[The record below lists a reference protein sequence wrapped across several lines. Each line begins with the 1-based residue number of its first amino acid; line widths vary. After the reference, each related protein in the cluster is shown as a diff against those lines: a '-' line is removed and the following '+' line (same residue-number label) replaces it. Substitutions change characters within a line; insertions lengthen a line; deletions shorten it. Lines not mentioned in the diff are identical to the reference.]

1 MGTKE
6 RELKPKVLLTSEH
19 LQQELAELRGAKGRL
34 ERSEVELR
42 EALTGFQLAADGS
55 MAGLYI
61 FQDGR
66 FSYVNPA
73 FAEIFGL
80 ERQRVLDEL
89 VPEDL
94 AHPDDRSKLREF
106 LRRRLEGET
115 ASVRF
120 LYRGLRA
127 DGSTVQCEEIG
138 RAVLLNGRPAIV
150 GSVLDVSAREEA
162 QEGLIESEALFRGV
176 AEKSPNMILIL
187 QAGRIVYAN
196 PASEE
201 ILGYRRSELLGPE
214 FDYLA
219 VSAPECAAELNR
231 RLAQQLEGGEIE
243 AFEFQVVRQ
252 DGQLADV
259 FQISRLIN
267 YQGKVAILLIL
278 SDITSRKRSEQE
290 REALLLAEQEQR
302 LLAETL
308 ARVGLSLSANLEL
321 QSLMDLIC
329 LQSMQ
334 LFGVG
339 GAYVWMA
346 KGSEI
351 VGFAG
356 HGASREAF
364 IGRRLPLSDPGTLG
378 ARVIRERRPMYV
390 NQAQSSDLVN
400 PDLIQEFE
408 TKSILGMPLMVG
420 DRAVGA
426 LMLLD
431 TENWDRFSE
440 HDVELAGV
448 FGSHLA
454 VAVENTRLI
463 EETQRRL
470 KWETLLKEAIGV
482 FTSTLEVKAVL
493 GRLAE
498 KLCQAVDATSAYI
511 CDYDRESKSV
521 KVLAEY
527 YSGQASAAERQTD
540 LGASYD
546 LLTVFPGTLVAIE
559 AGRALVRQV
568 GDPTLD
574 EAERKHM
581 LHFGAKATLAIP
593 VNVGGQLIAYAA
605 IWESRAERNFTGE
618 EIDLCQAIA
627 QQAAIAIERGRLY
640 ERAQREIADRK
651 RAQEAL
657 RESEERY
664 RAVAETAFT
673 GIILLDTE
681 GRLTFVNPAF
691 AELLGYQPEA
701 LLGVSLG
708 DLMEPEQFAK
718 VREQARNH
726 EGGARSQYELVLRRR
741 DQRIRSV
748 LASAAP
754 VQNARSEHIG
764 SVMVVTDISD
774 LKATE
779 DALSVAM
786 VRMEEG
792 LQRTRG
798 LIETEQ
804 ALRDTTA
811 AVSGTL
817 KLDEVLDQILENVG
831 RVVGHDTA
839 DIMLLIDTEEG
850 KRELRPVRGR
860 GYAERGLSEWLMQL
874 RVPWQEMQ
882 NFRKMEETGKPIA
895 VPDTRS
901 FPGWVDLP
909 ETSWI
914 GSYAG
919 APLRRKGK
927 TFGFL
932 NLGSE
937 FPGTY
942 QQAHAERLQAFA
954 DQAAIA
960 IENARL
966 YAQAQGEIA
975 ERGRAQA
982 ALRASEQR
990 YRSVF
995 NGVQDAIF
1003 VASLSG
1009 QILEANRQGCE
1020 LFGSDRDSI
1029 LKSNVRDLFP
1039 NDLEALIPPNQG
1051 PGTRPLTPTETVA
1064 RRVDGG
1070 SFEVE
1075 ITSRLH
1081 GVGSESL
1088 VMVVAR
1094 EITERKRAQ
1103 AAERGFAKMKE
1114 EFVLSASH
1122 SLRTPLHTLK
1132 GYLELLGSG
1141 KVREPEREAEFLAN
1155 AMENAQR
1162 IEQIVHKL
1170 LDVTQMQS
1178 EAGLI
1183 RSENVP
1189 VADLIGSSFEGLAAL
1204 AQARGIRL
1212 VFENPRPHLRVA
1224 ADRRRLTRAISEVL
1238 ENAIKCS
1245 PEGGLVRVLAVEDKG
1260 FVRFRI
1266 SDQGPGI
1273 PEAELVSLFSSSS
1286 TGDSGEVPSPGLG
1299 LYLAHAVIDAHQGQ
1313 IRVESEVGQG
1323 TTFEITLPTG
1333 PR

>member
-1 MGTKE
+1 MGTKA
-6 RELKPKVLLTSEH
+6 RELKPKVHLTSES
-19 LQQELAELRGAKGRL
+19 LQQQLI
-34 ERSEVELR
+34 ELR
-42 EALTGFQLAADGS
+42 EAKTRLEHSEAQLREALSGFQLAADGS

-80 ERQRVLDEL
+80 ERQRILDDL
-89 VPEDL
+89 LPEDL
-94 AHPDDRSKLREF
+94 AHPDDKPKLREF
-106 LRRRLEGET
+106 IRRRLEGET

-127 DGSTVQCEEIG
+127 DGSTMQCEEFG
-138 RAVLLNGRPAIV
+138 RAVQLNGRPAIV
-150 GSVLDVSAREEA
+150 GTVLDVSAREKA

-196 PASEE
+196 PASEA
-201 ILGYRRSELLGPE
+201 ILGYRRPELLSPE
-214 FDYLA
+214 FDYQA
-219 VSAPECAAELNR
+219 VSAPEWAAGLKQ
-231 RLAQQLEGGEIE
+231 RLAQQLEGGEVE
-243 AFEFQVVRQ
+243 AFEFQVVSQ
-252 DGQLADV
+252 NGQFADV
-259 FQISRLIN
+259 LQISRLIN
-267 YQGKVAILLIL
+267 YQGKVAILLIV

-290 REALLLAEQEQR
+290 REALLVAEQEQR

-329 LQSMQ
+329 QQSLE
-334 LFGVG
+334 LFKVS
-339 GAYVWMA
+339 GAYVWMVE
-346 KGSEI
+346 GIEI

-356 HGASREAF
+356 QGSARDF
-364 IGRRLPLSDPGTLG
+364 FLGLRLPLSEPVTLG
-378 ARVIRERRPMYV
+378 PRVIREGRPIYV
-390 NQAQSSDLVN
+390 NRAESSNLVN
-400 PDLIQEFE
+400 QPLIRDFGA
-408 TKSILGMPLMVG
+408 KAILGMPLLVG

-426 LMLLD
+426 LMLM
-431 TENWDRFSE
+431 ENENPDRFSE
-440 HDVELAGV
+440 HDVELARV

-454 VAVENTRLI
+454 VAVENARLI

-470 KWETLLKEAIGV
+470 KRETLLKEAIGV

-511 CDYDRESKSV
+511 CDYDREAHSA

-527 YSGQASAAERQTD
+527 YTEHAAAAERQTD

-546 LLTVFPGTLVAIE
+546 LLTAFPGTLAAIE
-559 AGRALVRQV
+559 AGRALVRQL
-568 GDPTLD
+568 GDPTL
-574 EAERKHM
+574 EEVERRHM
-581 LHFGAKATLAIP
+581 QQFGAKATLAIP

-605 IWESRAERNFTGE
+605 IWESRWERSFTGE
-618 EIDLCQAIA
+618 EIELCQAIA
-627 QQAAIAIERGRLY
+627 QQAAIAIESGRLY
-640 ERAQREIADRK
+640 ERAQREIADRQ

-673 GIILLDTE
+673 GITLLDTE
-681 GRLTFVNPAF
+681 NRLTFVNPAF
-691 AELLGYQPEA
+691 AELLGYQAEA
-701 LLGVSLG
+701 LLGVSLA
-708 DLMEPEQFAK
+708 DLMEPEQFDK
-718 VREQARNH
+718 VREQGRVH
-726 EGGARSQYELVLRRR
+726 ERGERSQYELVMRRR
-741 DQRIRSV
+741 DGNARSV

-754 VQNARSEHIG
+754 MHNAQGEHIG

-792 LQRTRG
+792 LQRTRE

-817 KLDEVLDQILENVG
+817 NLDEVLDQILENVG
-831 RVVGHDTA
+831 RVVGHETA

-850 KRELRPVRGR
+850 KRELRAVRGR

-874 RVPWQEMQ
+874 RVPWEEMQ
-882 NFRKMEETGKPIA
+882 NFRKMEKTGKPIA
-895 VPDTRS
+895 VPDTRT
-901 FPGWVDLP
+901 FPGWVEQP

-932 NLGSE
+932 NLSSE

-966 YAQAQGEIA
+966 YTKAQGEIA
-975 ERGRAQA
+975 ERERAQA

-995 NGVQDAIF
+995 DGVQDAIL
-1003 VASLSG
+1003 VASLTG
-1009 QILEANRQGCE
+1009 QILEPNRQACE
-1020 LFGSDRDSI
+1020 LFGCDRETI
-1029 LKSNVRDLFP
+1029 LKCNVRDLFP
-1039 NDLEALIPPNQG
+1039 TDREAMIPKNQG
-1051 PGTRPLTPTETVA
+1051 LGTRPLVPTETVGW
-1064 RRVDGG
+1064 RPDGT
-1070 SFEVE
+1070 SFEAE

-1081 GVGSESL
+1081 GIGSETL
-1088 VMVVAR
+1088 VLVVVR
-1094 EITERKRAQ
+1094 DITERKRAQ

-1162 IEQIVHKL
+1162 IEKIVHEL
-1170 LDVTQMQS
+1170 LDVTQMES
-1178 EAGLI
+1178 EAGQI
-1183 RSENVP
+1183 RLESVP
-1189 VADLIGSSFEGLAAL
+1189 VGDLIGLSFESLEGLA
-1204 AQARGIRL
+1204 QERRIRL
-1212 VFENPRPHLRVA
+1212 VFENARPHLRVA
-1224 ADRRRLTRAISEVL
+1224 ADRRRLSRAIGEVV
-1238 ENAIKCS
+1238 ENAIKFS
-1245 PEGGLVRVLAVEDKG
+1245 PEGSRVTVMALEDNGL
-1260 FVRFRI
+1260 VRFRI

-1273 PEAELVSLFSSSS
+1273 PKAEIVSLFGSSNSTSS
-1286 TGDSGEVPSPGLG
+1286 AEIPSPGLG
-1299 LYLAHAVIDAHQGQ
+1299 LYLAHAVIDAHHGQ
-1313 IRVESEVGQG
+1313 IRVESEEGQG
-1323 TTFEITLPTG
+1323 TTFEIAIPSG
-1333 PR
+1333 S